1 MFAHR
6 GASGDRPEHT
16 RGAYEVA
23 IAQGADGL
31 EIDVVATSDGVL
43 VCRHEHEI
51 GATTDVAGRPEFAD
65 RRTTRGVPG
74 RAEATG
80 WFVEDFTYAELRTL
94 RARERM
100 PRTRPGNTAYDGTEP
115 VPALTEVLDLVVRT
129 RRDQPLGLMV
139 ELKHPAYLRSL
150 GLDIVDPL
158 LEALAGVGLDGPGDD
173 VVLECFEPTALT
185 TLASRTDLPLMQL
198 LELADRRPADL
209 VALDDPRTYG
219 DLAGVATLDEMAAR
233 VAMLG
238 VHTTHVF
245 PVDPDGATGA
255 LSSLVDDAHARGLA
269 VAAFT
274 LRRENRFLPAE
285 LRSSADPAAPGDLAA
300 QVRAFADAGADGLFT
315 DHPALVLEAL
325 QTSASTSR
333 SQSDLTSRQRS
344 SVNVRR
350 Q

>member
-16 RGAYEVA
+16 RSAYEVA

-65 RRTTRGVPG
+65 RRTTRTVPG

-129 RRDQPLGLMV
+129 RR
-139 ELKHPAYLRSL
+139 S
-150 GLDIVDPL
+150 
-158 LEALAGVGLDGPGDD
+158 
-173 VVLECFEPTALT
+173 
-185 TLASRTDLPLMQL
+185 
-198 LELADRRPADL
+198 RPARADGRAQAPG
-209 VALDDPRTYG
+209 VPRARSGSTSSTPCWRRSRSPG
-219 DLAGVATLDEMAAR
+219 WTGRAT
-233 VAMLG
+233 
-238 VHTTHVF
+238 TWC
-245 PVDPDGATGA
+245 
-255 LSSLVDDAHARGLA
+255 
-269 VAAFT
+269 
-274 LRRENRFLPAE
+274 
-285 LRSSADPAAPGDLAA
+285 SSA
-300 QVRAFADAGADGLFT
+300 
-315 DHPALVLEAL
+315 
-325 QTSASTSR
+325 SSR
-333 SQSDLTSRQRS
+333 PP
-344 SVNVRR
+344 
-350 Q
+350 

>member
-1 MFAHR
+1 MA
-6 GASGDRPEHT
+6 
-16 RGAYEVA
+16 
-23 IAQGADGL
+23 
-31 EIDVVATSDGVL
+31 
-43 VCRHEHEI
+43 
-51 GATTDVAGRPEFAD
+51 
-65 RRTTRGVPG
+65 
-74 RAEATG
+74 
-80 WFVEDFTYAELRTL
+80 
-94 RARERM
+94 
-100 PRTRPGNTAYDGTEP
+100 
-115 VPALTEVLDLVVRT
+115 
-129 RRDQPLGLMV
+129 
-139 ELKHPAYLRSL
+139 
-150 GLDIVDPL
+150 
-158 LEALAGVGLDGPGDD
+158 GLDGPGDD

-198 LELADRRPADL
+198 LELADKRPADL

-219 DLAGVATLDEMAAR
+219 DLAGAAALDEMAPR

-245 PVDPDGATGA
+245 PVDPAGATGA
-255 LSSLVDDAHARGLA
+255 LSSLVDEAHARGLA

-274 LRRENRFLPAE
+274 LRRENRFLPAQ
-285 LRSSADPAAPGDLAA
+285 LRSSPDPAAPGDLAA

-315 DHPALVLEAL
+315 DHPALVRDAL